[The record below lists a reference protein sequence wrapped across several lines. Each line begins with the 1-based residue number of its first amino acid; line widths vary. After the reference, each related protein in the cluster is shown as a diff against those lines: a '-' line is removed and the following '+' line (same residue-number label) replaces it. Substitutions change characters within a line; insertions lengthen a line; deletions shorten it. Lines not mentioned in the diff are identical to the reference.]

1 MRGRMSH
8 SFYIMVNKSNLTDAE
23 VRKYKE
29 VFGLG
34 VGLGKVCG
42 YLKAENYHETG
53 YPHKG
58 LRHI

>member
-1 MRGRMSH
+1 
-8 SFYIMVNKSNLTDAE
+8 MVNKSNLTDAE

-34 VGLGKVCG
+34 MGLGKVCG